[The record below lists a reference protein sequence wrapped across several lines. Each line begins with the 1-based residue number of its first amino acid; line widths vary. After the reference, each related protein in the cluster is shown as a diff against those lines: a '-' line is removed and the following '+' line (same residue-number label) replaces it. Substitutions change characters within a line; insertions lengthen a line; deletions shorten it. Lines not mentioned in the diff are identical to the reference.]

1 MYFNISSN
9 FLSNSNSVRFVY
21 KYPFWNSKDFGFF
34 YLNVVTLTAT
44 NEMQTYPLM
53 LTAN

>member
-1 MYFNISSN
+1 M
-9 FLSNSNSVRFVY
+9 RFVY

-34 YLNVVTLTAT
+34 YLNVVTFTAT